1 MTPVIAFGFGGAGE
15 IGVLAVYS
23 IPLILTIFALVDL
36 VQRQFRDQATKV
48 IWALAILFF
57 PCIGP
62 LLYLFWGKNQA
73 IN

>member
-1 MTPVIAFGFGGAGE
+1 MTPVITLGFVGAND
-15 IGVLAVYS
+15 IAILAVCS
-23 IPLILTIFALVDL
+23 VPLILTIFALVDL
-36 VQRQFRDQATKV
+36 VRRQFRDQATKV

-57 PCIGP
+57 PCLGP